1 MDVVPAEVLAD
12 TVDRRTVDR
21 DLCAVQLDGYL
32 RRLARQE
39 AVCRR
44 VLGRLARTFLA
55 GRYHNRLGFAR
66 LGDWTRER
74 LGLSARQVQDLA
86 RVAERLESLPAIA
99 AAFAAGALS
108 WTQTRLLATAATA
121 DSEREWL
128 ALARDGTVRALEAL
142 VVRPPPDPDERHRL
156 RFSVRCPRRV
166 RARWRQAVELA
177 RRMAGSELTLAQA
190 AEVIAAEGLSA
201 APAPVDDRMPPEP
214 LPEPVETPPD
224 LGWFRVDVPIP
235 EDVEKRLQLGPGGDP
250 FTVDERLRTARRAM
264 QRIDWQMGVLLRT
277 FFDLRLH
284 RAFGFPSASRYVA
297 GRLGLSARKAR
308 ALVALDPRLRR
319 TPALTAA
326 YREGALSWL
335 RALTVLPVATTD
347 DAWVARAGEVTLRRL
362 VAEVEWA
369 LDRRDAGLPPAPP
382 PPDATL
388 ASVEWQIR
396 AHHDETLDADITF
409 AAPPSVVALFRGA
422 LDAFRPPGA
431 PLWKGCEK
439 VLEHVCA
446 EWEAQPPHRDPVF
459 AGHAWRRAVPACTSR
474 AHLHDHHILYR
485 SAGGDNSRANRVAIC
500 AWHHLRGIHLGR
512 IRAHGTAPH
521 AITWEIGVRRGR
533 PPLLRT
539 LGDRYLP

>member
-12 TVDRRTVDR
+12 TVDRRYVDR
-21 DLCAVQLDGYL
+21 DLCALQLDGYL

-55 GRYHNRLGFAR
+55 DRYHNRLGFAR

-99 AAFAAGALS
+99 AAFAAGDLS
-108 WTQTRLLATAATA
+108 WTQTRLLAAAATP
-121 DSEREWL
+121 DSEHEWL
-128 ALARDGTVRALEAL
+128 ALARERTVRALEAM
-142 VVRPPPDPDERHRL
+142 VVRPPADPDERHRL
-156 RFSVRCPRRV
+156 RFSLRCPRRL
-166 RARWRQAVELA
+166 RARWRQAVELT

-214 LPEPVETPPD
+214 EPVETPPD
-224 LGWFRVDVPIP
+224 LGWSRVDVPIP
-235 EDVEKRLQLGPGGDP
+235 EDVEKLLQLGPGGDP
-250 FTVDERLRTARRAM
+250 FTVDERLRTARRVM

-297 GRLGLSARKAR
+297 ERLGLSGRKAR
-308 ALVALDPRLRR
+308 ALVALERGLRR
-319 TPALTAA
+319 TPALAAA
-326 YREGALSWL
+326 YREGNVSWL
-335 RALTVLPVATTD
+335 RALTLLPVASRD

-369 LDRRDAGLPPAPP
+369 LDRRDAGLPTAPP
-382 PPDATL
+382 PPGATL
-388 ASVEWQIR
+388 APVERQMCAR
-396 AHHDETLDADITF
+396 SDDMLDADITF
-409 AAPPSVVALFRGA
+409 TAAPSVVALFRAA
-422 LDAFRPPGA
+422 LDAFRPAGEPR
-431 PLWKGCEK
+431 WKACEK
-439 VLEHVCA
+439 LLEHVCH
-446 EWEAQPPHRDPVF
+446 EWEAQPQHHDPVF
-459 AGHAWRRAVPACTSR
+459 ARDGWRCAVPACTSR
-474 AHLHDHHILYR
+474 ANLHDHHIRYR
-485 SAGGDNSRANRVAIC
+485 SAGGDNSRANRVTIC

-533 PPLLRT
+533 PPPLRT

>member
-12 TVDRRTVDR
+12 TGDRRTVDR
-21 DLCAVQLDGYL
+21 DLRARQLDGYL

-55 GRYHNRLGFAR
+55 DRYHNRLAFAR

-99 AAFAAGALS
+99 AAFAAGDLS
-108 WTQTRLLATAATA
+108 WTQTRLLATAATP
-121 DSEREWL
+121 DSEGEWL
-128 ALARDGTVRALEAL
+128 ALARDRTVRALEAL
-142 VVRPPPDPDERHRL
+142 VARPPADPDERHRL
-156 RFSVRCPRRV
+156 RFSLRCPRRL

-177 RRMAGSELTLAQA
+177 RRMAGSELPLAAA

-201 APAPVDDRMPPEP
+201 APAPVDDCPLREPPPEP
-214 LPEPVETPPD
+214 VDTPAHPGWSAVE
-224 LGWFRVDVPIP
+224 VPIA
-235 EDVEKRLQLGPGGDP
+235 EDVEKLLQLGPAGDP
-250 FTVDERLRTARRAM
+250 FMIDERLRVARRAM

-297 GRLGLSARKAR
+297 ERLGLSGRKAR
-308 ALVALDPRLRR
+308 ALVALERGLRR
-319 TPALTAA
+319 TPALAAA
-326 YREGALSWL
+326 YREGNVSWL
-335 RALTVLPVATTD
+335 RALTLLPVASRD

-369 LDRRDAGLPPAPP
+369 LDRRDAGLPTAPP
-382 PPDATL
+382 PPGATL
-388 ASVEWQIR
+388 APVERQMCAR
-396 AHHDETLDADITF
+396 SDDMLDADITF
-409 AAPPSVVALFRGA
+409 AAAPSVVALFRAA
-422 LDAFRPPGA
+422 LDAFRPAGEPR
-431 PLWKGCEK
+431 WKACEK
-439 VLEHVCA
+439 LLEHVCH
-446 EWEAQPPHRDPVF
+446 EWEAQPQHHDPVF
-459 AGHAWRRAVPACTSR
+459 ARDGWRCAVPACTSR
-474 AHLHDHHILYR
+474 ANLHDHHIRYR
-485 SAGGDNSRANRVAIC
+485 SAGGDNSRANRVTIC

>member
-12 TVDRRTVDR
+12 TGDRRTVDR
-21 DLCAVQLDGYL
+21 DLRARQLDGYL

-55 GRYHNRLGFAR
+55 GRYHNRLAFAR

-99 AAFAAGALS
+99 AAFAAGDLS
-108 WTQTRLLATAATA
+108 WTQTRLLATAATP
-121 DSEREWL
+121 DSEGEWL
-128 ALARDGTVRALEAL
+128 ALARDRTVRALEAL
-142 VVRPPPDPDERHRL
+142 VARPPADPDERHRL
-156 RFSVRCPRRV
+156 RFSLRCPRRL

-177 RRMAGSELTLAQA
+177 RRMAGSELPLAAA

-201 APAPVDDRMPPEP
+201 APAPVDDCPLREPPPEP
-214 LPEPVETPPD
+214 VDTPAHPGWSAVE
-224 LGWFRVDVPIP
+224 VPIA
-235 EDVEKRLQLGPGGDP
+235 EDVEKLLQLGPAGDP
-250 FTVDERLRTARRAM
+250 FMIDERLRVARRAM

-297 GRLGLSARKAR
+297 ERLGLSGRKAR
-308 ALVALDPRLRR
+308 ALVALERGLRR
-319 TPALTAA
+319 TPALAAA
-326 YREGALSWL
+326 YREGNVSWL
-335 RALTVLPVATTD
+335 RALTLLPVASRD

-369 LDRRDAGLPPAPP
+369 LDRRDAGLPTAPP
-382 PPDATL
+382 PPGATL
-388 ASVEWQIR
+388 APVERQMCAR
-396 AHHDETLDADITF
+396 SDDMLDADITF
-409 AAPPSVVALFRGA
+409 AAAPSVVALFRAA
-422 LDAFRPPGA
+422 LDAFRPAGEPR
-431 PLWKGCEK
+431 WKACEK
-439 VLEHVCA
+439 LLEHVCH
-446 EWEAQPPHRDPVF
+446 EWEAQPQHHDPVF
-459 AGHAWRRAVPACTSR
+459 ARDGWRCAVPACTSR
-474 AHLHDHHILYR
+474 ANLHDHHIRYR
-485 SAGGDNSRANRVAIC
+485 SAGGDNSRANRVTIC

>member
-1 MDVVPAEVLAD
+1 MRPVLSRALLDAASDLRLFFARSQHHHMEVVPAEVLAD
-12 TVDRRTVDR
+12 TVDRRQVDR
-21 DLCAVQLDGYL
+21 DLRALQLDGFL

-55 GRYHNRLGFAR
+55 GRYHHRLGFAR
-66 LGDWTRER
+66 LSDYTRER

-99 AAFAAGALS
+99 AAFAAGDLS
-108 WTQTRLLATAATA
+108 WTQTRLLAAAATP
-121 DSEREWL
+121 DSEHEWL
-128 ALARDGTVRALEAL
+128 ALARERTVRALEAL

-214 LPEPVETPPD
+214 EPVETPPD
-224 LGWFRVDVPIP
+224 LGWSRVDVPIP
-235 EDVEKRLQLGPGGDP
+235 EDVEKLLQLGPGGDP
-250 FTVDERLRTARRAM
+250 FTVDERLRTARRVM

-308 ALVALDPRLRR
+308 ALIALERGLRR
-319 TPALTAA
+319 TPALAAA
-326 YREGALSWL
+326 YREGTVSWL
-335 RALTVLPVATTD
+335 RALTVLPVATAD

-362 VAEVEWA
+362 AAEVEWA
-369 LDRRDAGLPPAPP
+369 LDRRDAGLPPG
-382 PPDATL
+382 
-388 ASVEWQIR
+388 
-396 AHHDETLDADITF
+396 
-409 AAPPSVVALFRGA
+409 PPS
-422 LDAFRPPGA
+422 PA
-431 PLWKGCEK
+431 P
-439 VLEHVCA
+439 
-446 EWEAQPPHRDPVF
+446 
-459 AGHAWRRAVPACTSR
+459 
-474 AHLHDHHILYR
+474 
-485 SAGGDNSRANRVAIC
+485 
-500 AWHHLRGIHLGR
+500 
-512 IRAHGTAPH
+512 
-521 AITWEIGVRRGR
+521 
-533 PPLLRT
+533 
-539 LGDRYLP
+539 

>member
-12 TVDRRTVDR
+12 TGDRRTVDR
-21 DLCAVQLDGYL
+21 DLRARQLDGYL

-99 AAFAAGALS
+99 AAFAAGDLS
-108 WTQTRLLATAATA
+108 WTQTRLLAPAAA
-121 DSEREWL
+121 PDSEGEGR
-128 ALARDGTVRALEAL
+128 ALA
-142 VVRPPPDPDERHRL
+142 P
-156 RFSVRCPRRV
+156 
-166 RARWRQAVELA
+166 AV
-177 RRMAGSELTLAQA
+177 
-190 AEVIAAEGLSA
+190 
-201 APAPVDDRMPPEP
+201 APVRIAE
-214 LPEPVETPPD
+214 
-224 LGWFRVDVPIP
+224 RR
-235 EDVEKRLQLGPGGDP
+235 RL
-250 FTVDERLRTARRAM
+250 ARRAM

-297 GRLGLSARKAR
+297 ERLGLSGRKAR
-308 ALVALDPRLRR
+308 ALVALERGLRR
-319 TPALTAA
+319 TPALAAA
-326 YREGALSWL
+326 YREGNVSWL
-335 RALTVLPVATTD
+335 RALTLLPVASRD

-369 LDRRDAGLPPAPP
+369 LDRRDAGLPTAPP
-382 PPDATL
+382 PPGATL
-388 ASVEWQIR
+388 APVERQMCAR
-396 AHHDETLDADITF
+396 SDDMLDADITF
-409 AAPPSVVALFRGA
+409 AAAPSVVALFRAA
-422 LDAFRPPGA
+422 LDAFRPAGEPR
-431 PLWKGCEK
+431 WKACEK
-439 VLEHVCA
+439 LLEHVCH
-446 EWEAQPPHRDPVF
+446 EWEAQPQHRDPVF
-459 AGHAWRRAVPACTSR
+459 ARDGWRCAVPACTSR
-474 AHLHDHHILYR
+474 ANLHDHHIRYR
-485 SAGGDNSRANRVAIC
+485 SAGGDNSRANRVTIC

-533 PPLLRT
+533 PPPLRT